1 MKQKLTT
8 TLLFLLTLTVAAQTQ
23 EKQITVTENV
33 AYRTDVGPS
42 TVLDLAQPTFG
53 PQQNRPAILIIHG
66 GGWSAGSK
74 NDMVYRT
81 LMIDYAMKG
90 YVVANM
96 NYRLTQEAPLPA
108 CIEDVRCAI
117 RWMKANA
124 QKLGI
129 DPNRIGT
136 YGHSAGGHLSLMA
149 GVAADS
155 KAFADDK
162 DPWKQFDCSVACAA
176 GGAPPTEIGRAGEW
190 ADHTEWWPIGY
201 IGKSQTPF
209 LVLQGGE
216 DGYFTD
222 EVLCGI
228 VSEIRFRYPDCAI
241 TLSLGERSR
250 ESYRRLLEAGAN
262 RYLLRH
268 ETADE
273 RHYARLHPPELT
285 LEHRKECLYALR
297 ELGYQTGAGF
307 MVGSPYQTVGNL
319 ADDLLFIRE
328 LQPQM
333 CGIGPFIPHHDT
345 PFRDFAAGSLRMTLM
360 LLSIIRLMNPRI
372 LLPATTALG
381 TIAPKGRELGVLHG
395 ANVVMPN
402 LSPLEHRK
410 DYSLY
415 DNKLCTGD
423 EAAECIRC
431 LSGRMKTIGYEI
443 VTDRGDYK

>member
-1 MKQKLTT
+1 MLTRCAEIVGRLGQNGEVSREELV
-8 TLLFLLTLTVAAQTQ
+8 LLLENIGDDALLEELRKNAQQT
-23 EKQITVTENV
+23 
-33 AYRTDVGPS
+33 
-42 TVLDLAQPTFG
+42 AQAVFG
-53 PQQNRPAILIIHG
+53 NKIYIRGLIEI
-66 GGWSAGSK
+66 SSVCK
-74 NDMVYRT
+74 NDCYYCGIRRSNKNAVR
-81 LMIDYAMKG
+81 
-90 YVVANM
+90 
-96 NYRLTQEAPLPA
+96 YRLSREQILA
-108 CIEDVRCAI
+108 CCENGYA
-117 RWMKANA
+117 
-124 QKLGI
+124 LGF
-129 DPNRIGT
+129 RT
-136 YGHSAGGHLSLMA
+136 
-149 GVAADS
+149 
-155 KAFADDK
+155 F
-162 DPWKQFDCSVACAA
+162 
-176 GGAPPTEIGRAGEW
+176 
-190 ADHTEWWPIGY
+190 
-201 IGKSQTPF
+201 
-209 LVLQGGE
+209 VLQGGE

-402 LSPLEHRK
+402 LSPMEHRK